1 MEGAEGPQGG
11 TQNHGIGRASLPV
24 DAALLP
30 LALLVLQQGQRWSVS
45 ADISGLADTALA
57 L

>member
-11 TQNHGIGRASLPV
+11 TRNHGIGRASLAV
-24 DAALLP
+24 DAALLAV
-30 LALLVLQQGQRWSVS
+30 ALLVLQQGQRWSVS